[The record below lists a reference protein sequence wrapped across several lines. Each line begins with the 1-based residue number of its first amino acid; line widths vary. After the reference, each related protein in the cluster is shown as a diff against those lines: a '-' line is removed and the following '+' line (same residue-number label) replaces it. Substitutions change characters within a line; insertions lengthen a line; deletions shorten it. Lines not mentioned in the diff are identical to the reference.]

1 MNWIIKTFQSSIGQK
16 VIMGLTGIFLCT
28 FLVVHVSGNFQLF
41 KSDQGLAFNEYT
53 VFMTTNPFIK
63 VVSYLL
69 YASIIF
75 HAIKGLHLA
84 YKNTQARP
92 VKYAVTNGKANS
104 HWTSRN
110 MGILGTIIL
119 VFIVVHMGDFW
130 FEYKFG
136 KVPYVEYRENI
147 ITGDVTRADY
157 GKELNG
163 KKQEYIEGNDRVV
176 ILKDLYLEVSE
187 EFKELPLVLLYIL
200 SMAAIAFHL
209 YHGFKSAFQTLG
221 VNHSKY
227 NGIIQFI
234 GIWVFSILIPLSFA
248 AMPLY
253 FYFVK

>member
-1 MNWIIKTFQSSIGQK
+1 
-16 VIMGLTGIFLCT
+16 
-28 FLVVHVSGNFQLF
+28 
-41 KSDQGLAFNEYT
+41 
-53 VFMTTNPFIK
+53 
-63 VVSYLL
+63 
-69 YASIIF
+69 
-75 HAIKGLHLA
+75 
-84 YKNTQARP
+84 
-92 VKYAVTNGKANS
+92 
-104 HWTSRN
+104 

-157 GKELNG
+157 GKELHG